1 MIFNYILYGGLAL
14 MVAYLWLSYLRL
26 VDVFRPDSWVRIGL
40 SFIAGCFSVVPVLAL
55 DVAFGDIIPKTGWW
69 GQLLFYVFEVGFV
82 EEASKLLLAFVVLKL
97 FLKDKEP
104 VDYLVHGAA
113 VAAGFAAVEN
123 VLYIDMYG
131 VDVIR
136 GRAPIAAFIHMSLA
150 SMPMYAYAKSKFMPG
165 GVNRYLMAFAAFAA
179 AVVIHGLFDFFL
191 SVPRGGVIFGFVI
204 YFLMVELW
212 LTQINN
218 LLNLSPHF
226 NKAVVP
232 SFKRVQRLLIFGF
245 LGLMFGEIISG
256 TMSGN
261 EDFRLFEYLLR
272 FVFLTILPVLLIMS
286 KFSHLRLIPGKIFPL
301 FFQFVSAFR
310 VGGFRPNRA
319 NSPYTSPFEDLRIDS
334 YDEQE
339 ITRMLGNVVT
349 LVERNVE
356 TPATATGLLADKFW
370 VQEDEVLFEFVPSD
384 PQYFEGF
391 RPDIWLL
398 KAKTQGDTLYDGY
411 QEVLVYLIPEGVQ
424 VRRHSSMAE
433 FEPRARCYI
442 QPLEE

>member
-1 MIFNYILYGGLAL
+1 
-14 MVAYLWLSYLRL
+14 MVAYLWLAYLRL
-26 VDVFRPDSWVRIGL
+26 VDVFRPDSWVRIGV
-40 SFIAGCFSVVPVLAL
+40 SFIAGCFSVVPVLGL
-55 DVAFGDIIPKTGWW
+55 DVAFGDVIPKTGWW
-69 GQLLFYVFEVGFV
+69 QQLLFYVFEVGFV
-82 EEASKLLLAFVVLKL
+82 EEASKLLFAFLVLKFL
-97 FLKDKEP
+97 LKDKEP

-131 VDVIR
+131 VEIIR
-136 GRAPIAAFIHMSLA
+136 GRAPISAFIHMSLV
-150 SMPMYAYAKSKFMPG
+150 SMPMYAYAKSKFVPG
-165 GVNRYLMAFAAFAA
+165 GVNRYLMAFGAFVAAS
-179 AVVIHGLFDFFL
+179 VIHGLFDFFL
-191 SVPRGGVIFGFVI
+191 SVPRGGVIFGFII

-218 LLNLSPHF
+218 LLNLSPYF

-245 LGLMFGEIISG
+245 LGLMFGEIISE

-261 EDFRLFEYLLR
+261 DNFHLFEYLLR

-286 KFSHLRLIPGKIFPL
+286 KFSHLRLVPGKLFPL
-301 FFQFVSAFR
+301 FFQFMSAFR
-310 VGGFRPNRA
+310 VGRFRPNRE

-339 ITRMLGNVVT
+339 ITRLLYTSVVLT
-349 LVERNVE
+349 ELNSDSPV
-356 TPATATGLLADKFW
+356 TATGILDDKFW
-370 VQEDEVLFEFVPSD
+370 VREDEVFFGFTPSEPRHFD
-384 PQYFEGF
+384 GF
-391 RPDIWLL
+391 RSDLWLL

-424 VRRHSSMAE
+424 VRRDSSMTE

-442 QPLEE
+442 QPAE